1 MDFRLSSDH
10 EAVRKLVRDF
20 VDREILPHIRRWDEA
35 GALDPAVL
43 ERLKRLGLMGVSIPE
58 AYGGSGMDYISFGIV
73 CEELERGD
81 TSLRTLV
88 SVHSGLNS
96 LTLLQWGTEAQK
108 HKYLVPLAKGERIG
122 AFGLTEPDAGS
133 DVAAMRTTARK
144 AGDRYILNG
153 TKTWISLANTA
164 DTFIVFA
171 YTDPSKRH
179 RGISAFIVERDFPGV
194 MTRPIKGKLGIRAGD
209 TGELIL
215 EDVPVPREN
224 LLGEEGEG
232 FKIAMSALDN
242 GRYSVAAGAVGIIA
256 ASLEASIAY
265 SQSRHTFG
273 RPIAEHQLIKEKIA
287 RIAAKLEIARLLVYR
302 VGWMKNEGLRATRE
316 TSLAKWIAADY
327 AFEAADEALQIHG
340 AYGYSSEYPVERYL
354 RNARVLS
361 IYEGTRE
368 IHTLLQADYAL
379 GFRIDKP
386 LRRTLPKWPFERRND
401 EAEET

>member
-1 MDFRLSSDH
+1 MEFRLSPEH

-20 VDREILPHIRRWDEA
+20 VDREVLPNIREWEEA
-35 GALDPAVL
+35 GQLDPSVI
-43 ERLKRLGLMGVSIPE
+43 EQLKELGLMGVSIPE

-88 SVHSGLNS
+88 SVHHGLHA
-96 LTLLQWGTEAQK
+96 LTLLQWGTEVQK
-108 HKYLVPLAKGERIG
+108 QKYLVPLAKGERVG

-144 AGDRYILNG
+144 DGDRYILNG

-164 DTFIVFA
+164 DVFLIFA

-194 MTRPIKGKLGIRAGD
+194 TTRPIKGKLGIRAGD
-209 TGELIL
+209 TGEIIL
-215 EDVPVPREN
+215 EDVPVPKEN

-242 GRYSVAAGAVGIIA
+242 GRYSVAAGSVGIIA

-265 SQSRHTFG
+265 SKMRHTFG

-287 RIAAKLEIARLLVYR
+287 NMAAKLDIARLLVYR

-327 AFEAADEALQIHG
+327 AFEAANDALQIHG
-340 AYGYSSEYPVERYL
+340 AYGYSNEYPIERYL

-368 IHTLLQADYAL
+368 IHTLIQADYAL
-379 GFRIDKP
+379 GFRVDKP
-386 LRRTLPKWPFERRND
+386 LRKMLPKWPFTESSSD
-401 EAEET
+401 ATC